1 MKTLKALNAP
11 RQQENKIL
19 STTSAGK
26 PSLITLK
33 NQQRQG
39 KLAYDNNLNKP
50 LPTSILAESKKRE
63 SSLDHGEFE
72 LDVDNKSG
80 SSALERFVPNMQSYE
95 SKQEVY
101 SHKSKSSMRNGLFN
115 NANKG
120 VVQQKGVDLSKS
132 VQSRLSR
139 QSNQSKH
146 LISLKPTQVNIFK
159 SEIDDDYNFNGSMI
173 SNVKLP
179 ANVKSRME
187 I

>member
-1 MKTLKALNAP
+1 MPTLKTLKALNAP
-11 RQQENKIL
+11 RQPENKLL
-19 STTSAGK
+19 SSIAAGK
-26 PSLITLK
+26 PNLITLK

-39 KLAYDNNLNKP
+39 NLAYDNNLNKP

-72 LDVDNKSG
+72 LGVDNKSG

-101 SHKSKSSMRNGLFN
+101 SHKSKSSMRNGQFN
-115 NANKG
+115 MANKK

-139 QSNQSKH
+139 
-146 LISLKPTQVNIFK
+146 
-159 SEIDDDYNFNGSMI
+159 
-173 SNVKLP
+173 
-179 ANVKSRME
+179 
-187 I
+187 